1 MNIIMPQLGE
11 TVTEGTVTQWHKK
24 VGDSIKADESLFDV
38 ETDKVSTEI
47 PSPVAGVVSEIRVA
61 KGVTAKVGVTLAV
74 ITETG
79 AAVKAVVAAPV
90 ITSVI
95 ASTAT
100 APVRETHAHVN
111 AAERLSPVVR
121 RLVAERN
128 LDISRIKGSGRDGR
142 ITRDDVIEFI
152 ASGGDVP
159 SRVGAPAAA
168 PATAIATVTQAVA
181 QPQASGDLL
190 PLNPIRKRVAENM
203 AKSWAAA
210 PHVLQV
216 AEADFTRV
224 VQAQREFGE
233 AWKAREG
240 FALTFMPF
248 VTRAISIAL
257 AKYPK
262 LNATFTPEGLRLN
275 KRINIG
281 IVVDLNFEGLM
292 VPVVKDVPNK
302 SLPQIAREIHDL
314 ATRARAGKLKPDDL
328 TEGTYTISNNGAFG
342 TVITAPIINVP
353 QVAILSTDAVRKK
366 PVVVELPEGDS
377 IAIRP
382 VGVLAQSFDHR
393 AVDGAYS
400 AAFLREVK
408 NVIETRVWAQD
419 LHA

>member
-11 TVTEGTVTQWHKK
+11 TVVEGTVTKWYKK
-24 VGDSIKADESLFDV
+24 VGDSIQADEALFDV
-38 ETDKVSTEI
+38 ETDKISTEI
-47 PSPVAGVVSEIRVA
+47 PSPVAGVVSEIRVEA
-61 KGVTAKVGVTLAV
+61 GVTAKVGMVL
-74 ITETG
+74 
-79 AAVKAVVAAPV
+79 AVVAEAGKPVPVAAVQAAPAAPPV
-90 ITSVI
+90 Q
-95 ASTAT
+95 ASPTVARERTAR
-100 APVRETHAHVN
+100 ARVN
-111 AAERLSPVVR
+111 GEERLSPVVR

-128 LDISRIKGSGRDGR
+128 LDISRIKGTGRDGR

-152 ASGGDVP
+152 ANGGDVP
-159 SRVGAPAAA
+159 QKVVAQPVMPVAA
-168 PATAIATVTQAVA
+168 PAP
-181 QPQASGDLL
+181 QPAASDDLL
-190 PLNPIRKRVAENM
+190 PLNPVRKRVAENM

-216 AEADFTRV
+216 AEADFSRI
-224 VQAQREFGE
+224 VQVQKDHGVE
-233 AWKAREG
+233 WKAREG

-257 AKYPK
+257 AKFPK
-262 LNATFTPEGLRLN
+262 LNATYTDQGLRLN

-281 IVVDLNFEGLM
+281 VAVDLNFDGLM

-302 SLPQIAREIHDL
+302 SLPQIAREINDL
-314 ATRARAGKLKPDDL
+314 ATRARAGKLRADDL

-342 TVITAPIINVP
+342 TVITAPIINTP
-353 QVAILSTDAVRKK
+353 QVAIISTDAVRKK
-366 PVVVELPEGDS
+366 PVVVEGVDGVGGDS

-408 NVIETRVWAQD
+408 SVIETRHWAQD
-419 LHA
+419 MQA